1 MDDAV
6 SRATNGHDAVED
18 MGSTTSLINRD
29 LIRYARHIVL
39 PGFGQEAQRRL
50 RDSRVLVV
58 GAGGL
63 GSPVLLYLSAAGVGY
78 LTILDDD
85 VVDESNLQRQ
95 VNHRQ
100 ADVGR
105 PKALSAK
112 DAVQRLNPHLVAE
125 AVVARLGTDN
135 ALDLVKD
142 HDLI

>member
-1 MDDAV
+1 MSALNPMDDAV

-95 VNHRQ
+95 VIHRCLLYTSPSPR
-100 ADVGR
+100 D
-105 PKALSAK
+105 
-112 DAVQRLNPHLVAE
+112 
-125 AVVARLGTDN
+125 
-135 ALDLVKD
+135 
-142 HDLI
+142 